1 MWCLLISVLKV
12 SMTFTVNSYWCKVCS
27 YWRLPDIDSIYWVCS
42 WTIWIALALQK
53 SKSVERIPID
63 GGNDGEWK
71 DSEEIAPDMQSLAY
85 GASTEDMFFDA
96 LWWCLQ
102 VYSFTKNLGFICGFS
117 NCISYDV
124 WGLLV
129 CFALES
135 EFFFYKWI
143 FWGMDVRNS
152 PRLYVYMF
160 ACSNNLLH
168 HFSWLGDIC
177 KSMDGVPEHVLV
189 TILHCPDILGFCT
202 LFCTGSH
209 QECCWCNLSTE
220 ALGWKRLMFP
230 VRTIG
235 LFSK

>member
-12 SMTFTVNSYWCKVCS
+12 RMTFTVNSYWCKICS

-71 DSEEIAPDMQSLAY
+71 DSEELAPDMQSLAY

-152 PRLYVYMF
+152 PQLYVYTF

-168 HFSWLGDIC
+168 HFPWLGHIC
-177 KSMDGVPEHVLV
+177 KSMDGVRENVLV

-202 LFCTGSH
+202 LSCTGSH